1 MELWDVYDADRRLT
15 GRTMVR
21 GERFQ
26 PGDYHLVVHICI
38 RNSAGEMLIQR
49 RQPFKQG
56 FPGMWDVSVGGSAV
70 AGDTSARAA
79 EREVEEELGLTLH
92 LQGRTPHLSLNFN
105 EGYDD
110 FYIVDQDVDLSA
122 LHLQE
127 SEVAEVRWASKAEI
141 LELIRDGSFIPY
153 HESLIGLLFDLEQIP
168 DSHQGRIN
176 GRDRTA
182 GQKREEEV

>member
-1 MELWDVYDADRRLT
+1 MEIWDVYDADRRLT

-38 RNSAGEMLIQR
+38 RNSAGKMLIQR

-56 FPGMWDVSVGGSAV
+56 FPGMWDVSVGGSAI

-92 LQGRTPHLSLNFN
+92 LQGRTPHLSLNFD

-176 GRDRTA
+176 GRDRIA